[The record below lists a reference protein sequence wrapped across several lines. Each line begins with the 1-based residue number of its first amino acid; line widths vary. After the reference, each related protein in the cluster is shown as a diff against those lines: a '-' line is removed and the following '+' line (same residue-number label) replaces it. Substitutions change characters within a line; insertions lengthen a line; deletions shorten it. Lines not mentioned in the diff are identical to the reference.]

1 MIDPNDHD
9 RFVLRQ
15 RVKLVINQYEFSVP
29 GPVSE
34 DDGARVDGEPFCF
47 VEQARFKFK
56 EDIRFFADESKSHEL
71 LRILARQRFD
81 PRARYDVTAPGGEK
95 IGQIQKVF
103 GASLLRSQY
112 TLFDGAGAEVATLR
126 ERSLAV
132 ALFRRLVGLVPFV
145 GDLAS
150 WLPIAYDFEIRRGEE
165 VVGMHSR
172 RRWQWRDVYD
182 LDLSADGQR
191 LLDRRLVLAAAVG
204 LDALQA
210 R

>member
-1 MIDPNDHD
+1 MLDPNDHD

-15 RVKLVINQYEFSVP
+15 RVKLVINQYAFSVP
-29 GPVSE
+29 TPAEG
-34 DDGARVDGEPFCF
+34 DDGAEGEGEPFCF

-56 EDIRFFADESKSHEL
+56 EDIRFFTDESKSSEL

-81 PRARYDVTAPGGEK
+81 PRARYDVTAPTGEK
-95 IGQIQKVF
+95 VGQIQKVF

-112 TLFDGAGAEVATLR
+112 TLFDGTGTEVATVR
-126 ERSLAV
+126 ERYLWV
-132 ALFRRLVGLVPFV
+132 ALFRRLVGFVPYV
-145 GDLAS
+145 GDFAE
-150 WLPIAYDFEIRRGEE
+150 WLPIPYDFEFRRGDE

-182 LDLSADGQR
+182 IDLSADGQR
-191 LLDRRLVLAAAVG
+191 TLDRRLVLATAVG